1 MAVANRLK
9 QLRQERGWSQEQLAR
24 KANIH
29 QKQISS
35 YERGKTLPSTEILI
49 RFAET
54 FDVSLDYLA
63 FDKEG
68 KNAPIDVSDRELIRR
83 FEEVDKLDEKDR
95 KIIIEVMDVFIL
107 KNKFKGLTSA

>member
-1 MAVANRLK
+1 MAISNRLK
-9 QLRQERGWSQEQLAR
+9 QLRQEKGWSQEQLAR

-63 FDKEG
+63 FDVEG
-68 KNAPIDVSDRELIRR
+68 KPSKIEVSDRELLRR
-83 FEEVDKLDEKDR
+83 FEDIDKLDEKD
-95 KIIIEVMDVFIL
+95 KQTIIEVMDVFIL
-107 KNKFKGLTSA
+107 KNKFKGLTSS

>member
-1 MAVANRLK
+1 MAIANRLK

-24 KANIH
+24 KADIH

-35 YERGKTLPSTEILI
+35 YERGKTLPSTAVLI

-63 FDKEG
+63 FDTEG
-68 KNAPIDVSDRELIRR
+68 KSTPLDVSDRELIRR
-83 FEEVDKLDEKDR
+83 FEEIDKLDEKD
-95 KIIIEVMDVFIL
+95 KKTIIKVMDAFIL
-107 KNKFKGLTSA
+107 KNKFKTLTSA